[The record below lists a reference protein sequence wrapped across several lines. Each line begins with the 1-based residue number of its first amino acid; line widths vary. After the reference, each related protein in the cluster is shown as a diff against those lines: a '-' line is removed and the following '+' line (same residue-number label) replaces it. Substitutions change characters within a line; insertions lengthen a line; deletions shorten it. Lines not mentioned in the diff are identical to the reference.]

1 MKCFRGKA
9 AYKDIALGNIYVFH
23 KKQYEINREPIED
36 IEAELA
42 RFSRARQKAVEQL
55 GELSEK
61 TKQETGKDSAT
72 IIQAQQIILLDE
84 EYIKTVEQ
92 KIIEE
97 SMNAEY
103 AVFKTGMD
111 LVYIFTQM
119 EDEYT
124 RERAVDIQDVTERMI
139 RCLGDKTEELTCL
152 KDASIIVA
160 EELTPSETIH
170 LDKSKILAFVT
181 VRGSVNSHV
190 AILAKTMNIPALV
203 NVDMD
208 ISQLES
214 GMEALVDGENEVFIV
229 EPDTVQKEQALNK
242 IEAKKKE
249 NAKLQEL
256 IGKEDITLGGKKVSL
271 FANVGSL
278 EDIQLA
284 LENDAGGVGLFR
296 SEFLYMGKNSLP
308 TEQEQFEVYKQAA
321 ELVNGRKIIIRT
333 MDIGADKQTE
343 YFNLEKEENPALGYR
358 AIRIC
363 LVQPEILKTQLKALY
378 RAAVYGDIAIM
389 YPMITSI
396 EEVEAIHKLSKEA
409 KAELAADNIPYKD
422 VEEGIMIETPAA
434 ALISDELAKMVDFLS
449 LGTNDLTQYTLA
461 IDRQN
466 GKLDAFYNPYH
477 KAVLK
482 MIHMTVENAHKE
494 GKWAGICGELADDE
508 KLTEWFL
515 QIGVDE
521 LSVAP
526 ASILN
531 VRRKIR
537 SLK

>member
-1 MKCFRGKA
+1 MRCFRGKA

-61 TKQETGKDSAT
+61 TKQETGKDSAA

-139 RCLGDKTEELTCL
+139 RCLSDKTEELTCL
-152 KDASIIVA
+152 KDASIVVA

-208 ISQLES
+208 ITKLES

-278 EDIQLA
+278 EDIRLA

-308 TEQEQFEVYKQAA
+308 TEQEQFEVYKKAA

-343 YFNLEKEENPALGYR
+343 YLNLEKEENPALGYR

-434 ALISDELAKMVDFLS
+434 ALISDELAGMVDFLS

-482 MIHMTVENAHKE
+482 MIQMTVENAHKE